1 MMVAS
6 VNRTRKET
14 HKKALVVLLRHDGSH
29 GIHGEAVIMIRGE
42 AEVLKLDLTT
52 ESILVG
58 KNRSCAS
65 TTSRSFIKR
74 DACMLRSPW
83 PFLDHGLIVTESKKN
98 HSKSNRAADDRR
110 SPRLSRA

>member
-74 DACMLRSPW
+74 DALHASVALAVSGSRS
-83 PFLDHGLIVTESKKN
+83 DRYRIKE
-98 HSKSNRAADDRR
+98 KSFKIEPGGR
-110 SPRLSRA
+110 